1 MYEREIARQAMH
13 ITALFRRII
22 HQNAAPPE
30 DSSVTVQG
38 YGRMLK
44 VLSLH
49 GPMKQT
55 ELAERL
61 DIRPQS
67 LTVAMTK
74 LETAGLV
81 TRTRDGKDRRQVMV
95 EITEEGRW
103 HSEKIEANRSRAA
116 VELLAGLTEEEKETV
131 FRLLEKVLAYHKET

>member
-1 MYEREIARQAMH
+1 M
-13 ITALFRRII
+13 
-22 HQNAAPPE
+22 
-30 DSSVTVQG
+30 
-38 YGRMLK
+38 
-44 VLSLH
+44 LSLH

-95 EITEEGRW
+95 EITEEGRR

-116 VELLAGLTEEEKETV
+116 EELLAGLSEDEKETV